1 MKRATFGE
9 EPVTPTIYRDQVA
22 QIAKTDTEGAAEI
35 TRKLTDPWF
44 EAQAWSHVAR
54 YADRPLIFTRKAA
67 KAASKTKDNYRQS
80 AVRAWEIAALAEL
93 EYFDHARQVLSE
105 AVELALTIEHEGSK
119 AEAIMLLF
127 PAAFKISKTDAEL
140 VARLFEQTSPMTH
153 WRAKRAKKEIA
164 LILSGE
170 RPPREFFW

>member
-22 QIAKTDTEGAAEI
+22 QIAKTDTEAAAEI
-35 TRKLTDPWF
+35 ARKITDPWF

-54 YADRPLIFTRKAA
+54 YADRPLVFTRKAS
-67 KAASKTKDNYRQS
+67 KAAAKTKDDYQRS
-80 AVRAWEIAALAEL
+80 AVRAWEVSALAER
-93 EYFDHARQVLSE
+93 EYIDQARQVLSE
-105 AVELALTIEHEGSK
+105 AVELAQTIEHEGSK

-127 PAAFKISKTDAEL
+127 SAAFKISKSDAES
-140 VARLFEQTSPMTH
+140 VAKAFEVASPMTH
-153 WRAKRAKKEIA
+153 WREKRAMKDIA

-170 RPPREFFW
+170 HPPREFFW